1 MGEIL
6 AFVSGK
12 GGTGKTSMCAAV
24 AVCLASCGKR
34 VLCVDLDVGLRNLDI
49 ALAMTEE
56 GSLPFTSLLDGT
68 YAADQLTGHPAW
80 PGLYLLTAPVNTE
93 ADNVDAAAFS
103 NFLAS
108 VKESYD
114 FILLDAPAGVG
125 AMFRM
130 AVCAADQAIVVTG
143 GDKATLRDAARA
155 AQLLED
161 TPARLLVNRLQTRL
175 FTRMKTTV
183 DDIMDEVSLPLLGLV
198 PEDRTVPLCAMGGKA
213 LQTSPHSPAAKAVR
227 RITRRLLGE
236 KIPLGKL

>member
-24 AVCLASCGKR
+24 AICLASGGKR

-49 ALAMTEE
+49 ALGMTEE
-56 GSLPFTSLLDGT
+56 GSLPFTSLMDGT
-68 YAADQLTGHPAW
+68 YAADQLTSHAAW
-80 PGLYLLTAPVNTE
+80 PGLYLLTAPVNTDAE
-93 ADNVDAAAFS
+93 SVDAEAFS
-103 NFLAS
+103 EFLNS
-108 VKESYD
+108 VRERYD

-125 AMFRM
+125 SLFRM
-130 AVCAADQAIVVTG
+130 AVRAADQAIVVTG
-143 GDKATLRDAARA
+143 GDKATLRDASRA
-155 AQLLED
+155 AQLLEG

-175 FTRMKTTV
+175 FARMKTTV

-213 LQTSPHSPAAKAVR
+213 LQSSPRSPAARATQ

-236 KIPLGKL
+236 KVPLGKI

>member
-24 AVCLASCGKR
+24 ALCLASAGKR

-49 ALAMTEE
+49 ALAMAEE

-68 YAADQLTGHPAW
+68 YAADQLTGHPSY
-80 PGLYLLTAPVNTE
+80 PNLYLLTAPVNTE
-93 ADNVDAAAFS
+93 AESVDEAAFS
-103 NFLAS
+103 DLLTA
-108 VKESYD
+108 VKDRYD

-130 AVCAADQAIVVTG
+130 AVRGADQAILVTG

-155 AQLLED
+155 AQLLEGI
-161 TPARLLVNRLQTRL
+161 PARLLVNRLQTRL
-175 FTRMKTTV
+175 FARMKTTV

-198 PEDRTVPLCAMGGKA
+198 PEDKTVPLCAMGGKA
-213 LQTSPHSPAAKAVR
+213 LQTCPRSPAAKATQ

-236 KIPLGKL
+236 KIPLGKI